1 MQLCGGP
8 ADFTL
13 CGSGSIR
20 RIRYFQQPLLVS
32 GGLWLG
38 DMKKQVFPAV
48 RTELSAG
55 CGDGVLFALGF
66 PRRSDPEGPSGS
78 RIGLRGTG
86 DTRVW

>member
-1 MQLCGGP
+1 MWFWLYKTDP
-8 ADFTL
+8 LFSTAL
-13 CGSGSIR
+13 
-20 RIRYFQQPLLVS
+20 LLVS